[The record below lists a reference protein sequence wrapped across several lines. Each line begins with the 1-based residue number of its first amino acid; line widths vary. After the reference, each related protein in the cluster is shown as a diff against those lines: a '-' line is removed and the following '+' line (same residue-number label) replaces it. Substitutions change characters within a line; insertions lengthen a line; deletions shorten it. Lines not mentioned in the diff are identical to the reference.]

1 MINSKFNL
9 KINKF
14 NMQKSV
20 TVFLG
25 HRIPLGMLLYFELY
39 ICTSRSLAVVNMVC
53 KHCTYIQGVSSIVAS
68 FGQGAACMHACIQ
81 MYAYGVQMYTYGVQ
95 MHAYGVQVEKKEV
108 LFLFAWVP
116 VVKTHRTLLVLF
128 FGLSGMHS

>member
-1 MINSKFNL
+1 
-9 KINKF
+9 
-14 NMQKSV
+14 MQKSV

-25 HRIPLGMLLYFELY
+25 HRIPLGILLYFELY
-39 ICTSRSLAVVNMVC
+39 ICTSRSLANVNMVYRY
-53 KHCTYIQGVSSIVAS
+53 CTYIQGVSSSICAS

-81 MYAYGVQMYTYGVQ
+81 MYTYGAQMY
-95 MHAYGVQVEKKEV
+95 AYGVQVEKKEV

-128 FGLSGMHS
+128 FGLSGKHSQLL

>member
-1 MINSKFNL
+1 
-9 KINKF
+9 
-14 NMQKSV
+14 MQKSV

-53 KHCTYIQGVSSIVAS
+53 KHCTYIQGVSSVGAS
-68 FGQGAACMHACIQ
+68 FGQGAACMHACI
-81 MYAYGVQMYTYGVQ
+81 QMYTYGVQ

-128 FGLSGMHS
+128 FGLSGKHS